1 MYYYI
6 GENEPKIDPSVTV
19 FGVYRV
25 KSIKDYINAKDQ
37 LQKLKDLYEKL
48 GEEKAEVNDEAGY
61 YRTREADA

>member
-37 LQKLKDLYEKL
+37 LQKLKDLMK
-48 GEEKAEVNDEAGY
+48 N
-61 YRTREADA
+61 